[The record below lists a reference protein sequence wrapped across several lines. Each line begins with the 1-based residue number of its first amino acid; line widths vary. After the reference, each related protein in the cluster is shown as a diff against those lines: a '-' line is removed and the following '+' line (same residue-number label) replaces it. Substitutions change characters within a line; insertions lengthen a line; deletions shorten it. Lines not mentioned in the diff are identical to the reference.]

1 MNKLYHI
8 QEVNYENRR
17 QDKTVIKKKKYEGIQ
32 LAEKIETDP
41 SNLYRIIRNEN
52 TNPTIKMV
60 KKITDAFEVSVDELV
75 CDIDAYEKIRR

>member
-1 MNKLYHI
+1 MTI
-8 QEVNYENRR
+8 G
-17 QDKTVIKKKKYEGIQ
+17 DKINQLLKIRNMKAYI

-52 TNPTIKMV
+52 TNPTIKIV
-60 KKITDAFEVSVDELV
+60 KKIADAFEVSVDELV

>member
-1 MNKLYHI
+1 MTI
-8 QEVNYENRR
+8 G
-17 QDKTVIKKKKYEGIQ
+17 DKINQLLKIRNIKAYI

-52 TNPTIKMV
+52 TNPTIKIV
-60 KKITDAFEVSVDELV
+60 KKIADAFEVSVDELV

>member
-1 MNKLYHI
+1 MTIGDKINQLLKLRNMKAYI
-8 QEVNYENRR
+8 
-17 QDKTVIKKKKYEGIQ
+17 

-52 TNPTIKMV
+52 TNPTIKIV
-60 KKITDAFEVSVDELV
+60 KKIADAFEVSVDELV

>member
-1 MNKLYHI
+1 MTI
-8 QEVNYENRR
+8 G
-17 QDKTVIKKKKYEGIQ
+17 DKINQLLFDKNMKAYI

-52 TNPTIKMV
+52 TNPTIKIV
-60 KKITDAFEVSVDELV
+60 KKIADAFEVSVDELV

>member
-1 MNKLYHI
+1 MTI
-8 QEVNYENRR
+8 G
-17 QDKTVIKKKKYEGIQ
+17 DKINQLLRIRNMKAYI

-52 TNPTIKMV
+52 TNPTIKIV
-60 KKITDAFEVSVDELV
+60 IKIADAFEVSVDELV